1 MYEYTYSQA
10 VEFFKN
16 MPHFVP
22 PKEGGAKKNYFS
34 LDAELMLLEKLDRP
48 QDKLKYVHIAGTNG
62 KGSTTSY
69 LASIL
74 KEASVVTGAFTSPFL
89 FRYNEMFRVNGYD
102 ISDDDFAKVFSLVKP
117 KYDELVEDEIY
128 VSEYEFL
135 TVMAFVYF
143 LEKGCEIVLLEVSM
157 GGRMDTT
164 NVIPSPLV
172 TIITP
177 ISYDHMTILGNTL
190 TEIATEKAGIIKKG
204 TSVIS
209 ASQEQEVVKVLE
221 EACEKCHVSIEI
233 VAPAKIIDRSIEG
246 QTFAVNEEKYFTTM
260 LGTYQIDNAAVAI
273 AAAGKL
279 ADKGYNITGEAIRNG
294 IANTKWFGRFTLLSN
309 NPPIIIDGGHN
320 RQGAKVLRESL
331 ETYFPGQKITF
342 VLGILQDKEV
352 KIILDELMPIADKCY
367 TVAVD
372 SPRTMAPV
380 DLANA
385 ISSYGVEAHVI
396 SDTKEI
402 KEVLSKSK
410 VGCIAGSLYLIKDA
424 QVDTTNWK
432 N

>member
-1 MYEYTYSQA
+1 
-10 VEFFKN
+10 
-16 MPHFVP
+16 
-22 PKEGGAKKNYFS
+22 
-34 LDAELMLLEKLDRP
+34 LLP
-48 QDKLKYVHIAGTNG
+48 
-62 KGSTTSY
+62 
-69 LASIL
+69 
-74 KEASVVTGAFTSPFL
+74 
-89 FRYNEMFRVNGYD
+89 
-102 ISDDDFAKVFSLVKP
+102 
-117 KYDELVEDEIY
+117 
-128 VSEYEFL
+128 
-135 TVMAFVYF
+135 
-143 LEKGCEIVLLEVSM
+143 
-157 GGRMDTT
+157 
-164 NVIPSPLV
+164 
-172 TIITP
+172 
-177 ISYDHMTILGNTL
+177 
-190 TEIATEKAGIIKKG
+190 
-204 TSVIS
+204 
-209 ASQEQEVVKVLE
+209 
-221 EACEKCHVSIEI
+221 
-233 VAPAKIIDRSIEG
+233 
-246 QTFAVNEEKYFTTM
+246 
-260 LGTYQIDNAAVAI
+260 
-273 AAAGKL
+273 
-279 ADKGYNITGEAIRNG
+279 
-294 IANTKWFGRFTLLSN
+294 N

-380 DLANA
+380 DLANV